1 MKNKLIKPGS
11 YIFFKFIF
19 TSLMLI
25 GVITSKGLF
34 AQTAPIHN
42 VTKLFKVHCA
52 QCHSEHRLGGIGPA
66 LLPENLK
73 YLSKPEAI
81 NVVRNG
87 RSATPMPAFK
97 DKLGDKDIQSLV
109 DFIYTPLAK
118 IPDWNMANIT
128 ASHVLYH
135 KENSLPN
142 KPILDVKDQ
151 LNLIVVVERGDHH
164 ISLLDGDTFN
174 VVHRFKSRFSLYGEP
189 KFSASG
195 RFVYF
200 SSRDGWISKYDIYN
214 LKLVAEIRVGIN
226 TRNMAMSA
234 DGRYLM
240 VANALPHTLVLL
252 NTRDLSPIKHY
263 QVKDLQG
270 KSSRVSAVYT
280 SPPGNSF
287 FAALKDIPEVW
298 EISYAD
304 EPPHGFG
311 MWMHDYR
318 VDSGE
323 NTKNKPFPLRRVQV
337 SEYLEDFFFAE
348 DYISFVG
355 VTHAAK
361 GQVIDM
367 DVKKAI
373 VPKIDL
379 PGKPHFGSAVSL
391 NYKGRKVLAVPNFRK
406 GIISILD
413 MESWKQVKEIKTL
426 GPGFYMQTHKNSPYI
441 WTDVFFGPDKDAMHV
456 IDKATLEIVKTL
468 RPAPGKKSA
477 HVEFTRNGKN
487 ALVSI
492 WDKQGE
498 VIIYDSVTLKEVKRM
513 PMNSPSAKYNVFN
526 QTRYL
531 KSKNYHKN

>member
-1 MKNKLIKPGS
+1 MNNVSIKLNSLIL
-11 YIFFKFIF
+11 FKFIF
-19 TSLMLI
+19 TASFLLYLLA
-25 GVITSKGLF
+25 SKVLF
-34 AQTAPIHN
+34 AQTAPTHDA
-42 VTKLFKVHCA
+42 TKLFKTHCA
-52 QCHSEHRLGGIGPA
+52 ECHDAHRLGGIGPA

-73 YLSKPEAI
+73 YLRKPAAI
-81 NVVRNG
+81 NVIQNG
-87 RSATPMPAFK
+87 RESTPMPAFK
-97 DKLGDKDIQSLV
+97 DKLGKKEIQSLV
-109 DFIYTPLAK
+109 EFIYTPLAQ
-118 IPDWNMANIT
+118 IPDWDMAKIQ
-128 ASHVLYH
+128 ASHIIYH

-142 KPILDVKDQ
+142 KPILDIKDH
-151 LNLIVVVERGDHH
+151 LNLILVVERGDHH
-164 ISLLDGDTFN
+164 VTLLDGDTFTP
-174 VVHRFKSRFSLYGEP
+174 VHRFKSRFSLYGEP
-189 KFSASG
+189 KYSPSG
-195 RFVYF
+195 HFVYF

-226 TRNMAMSA
+226 TRNLAISA

-252 NTRDLSPIKHY
+252 DTRDLSPIKQY

-287 FAALKDIPEVW
+287 FAALKDIPEIW

-323 NTKNKPFPLRRVQV
+323 DTKLQSFPLRRIQV
-337 SEYLEDFFFAE
+337 NDYLEDFFFDE
-348 DYISFVG
+348 DYISIVG
-355 VTHAAK
+355 ITHALK
-361 GQVIDM
+361 GQVVDM
-367 DVKKAI
+367 DVKKVI
-373 VPKIDL
+373 MPKIDL
-379 PGKPHFGSAVSL
+379 PGKPHFSGGLSL
-391 NYKGRKVLAVPNFRK
+391 DYKGRKVLLVPNFRK
-406 GIISILD
+406 GIISVLD
-413 MESWKQVKEIKTL
+413 MESWKLIKEIKTL

-456 IDKATLEIVKTL
+456 IDKSSLEIVKTL
-468 RPAPGKKSA
+468 RPVPGKKSA
-477 HVEFTRNGKN
+477 HVEFTRKGKY

-498 VIIYDSVTLKEVKRM
+498 VIVYDAATLKEIKRI
-513 PMNSPSAKYNVFN
+513 PMNNPSGKYNVFN

-531 KSKNYHKN
+531 KIKN